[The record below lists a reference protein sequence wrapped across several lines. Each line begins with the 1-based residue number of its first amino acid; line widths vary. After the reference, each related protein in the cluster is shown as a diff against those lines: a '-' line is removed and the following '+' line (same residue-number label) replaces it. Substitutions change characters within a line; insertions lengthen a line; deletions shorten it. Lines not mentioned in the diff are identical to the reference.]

1 MRKFNRRT
9 LLKGAGA
16 GLALSPLAA
25 LLEGKRAHSAPGR
38 VKRVLFF
45 CTMGTQQEIWSPTA
59 VSGENI
65 TTFSAATQPLAAIRD
80 NVVLIEGM
88 PSGSA
93 GEGHGSPQSLCGVGF
108 QYTNMA
114 TSVDQF
120 ISDRL
125 RAMGVMTSIPVLL
138 LGDGTNDP
146 TSMGKVQF
154 LRNGN
159 PLFPL
164 ASPKTAFNTVF
175 GNFTPMPG
183 MAVDTLKN
191 RRIRTCDRLQDELAE
206 LQGRLGPAERNRLE
220 VHKQS
225 IAQIQARLAQAP
237 TMPTGSCAVPTM
249 PTDSTNP
256 LTNNRTHLDL
266 IINAFA
272 CDITRVAGI
281 HYGNDQALKVDLPSV
296 MLTGNQHTDFIHSGK
311 TENYARLA
319 RFEAWLAGEFAYVV
333 GELKKR
339 DEMDGSGKLLDN
351 TLVVWCRDLGDADMH
366 NQNSMRFVLAG
377 GANKYLKTSAMGR
390 YIKGRSTPTTPSTNL
405 ADRHERVLWNICEA
419 MGITTYTGFGD
430 PQLSATYKKPLEGVS
445 V

>member
-1 MRKFNRRT
+1 MRRLDRRT

-25 LLEGKRAHSAPGR
+25 LLEGKRAQGAPGR
-38 VKRVLFF
+38 VKRVLLF

-59 VSGENI
+59 LSGENI

-88 PSGSA
+88 PSGA
-93 GEGHGSPQSLCGVGF
+93 PGEGHGSPQSLTGLGF
-108 QYTNMA
+108 QHTNMA

-125 RAMGVMTSIPVLL
+125 RAMGVKTSIPVLL
-138 LGDGTNDP
+138 LGDGTNDT
-146 TSMGKVQF
+146 TSQGKVQF

-164 ASPKTAFNTVF
+164 ASPRTAFNTVF
-175 GNFTPMPG
+175 GNFSPMPG
-183 MAVDTLKN
+183 TGVDTLKN
-191 RRIRTCDRLQDELAE
+191 RRIRTADRLQVELAE
-206 LQGRLGPAERNRLE
+206 LQARLGPAERSRLE
-220 VHKQS
+220 AHRQS
-225 IAQIQARLAQAP
+225 IAQIQARLAQTP
-237 TMPTGSCAVPTM
+237 TTPAGSCMVPAM
-249 PTDSTNP
+249 PTDSANP

-266 IINAFA
+266 IVNAFA

-281 HYGNDQALKVDLPSV
+281 HYGNDQSMAVDLPGQS
-296 MLTGNQHTDFIHSGK
+296 LTGNQHTDFIHTGRGES
-311 TENYARLA
+311 YSRLA
-319 RFEAWLAGEFAYVV
+319 KLEAWLAGEFAYVV

-339 DEMDGSGKLLDN
+339 DELDGSGKLLDN

-390 YIKGRSTPTTPSTNL
+390 YIKKGSTPTLPSSNQG
-405 ADRHERVLWNICEA
+405 DRHERVLWNICEA

-430 PQLSATYKKPLEGVS
+430 PNFSATYKKPLEGVS

>member
-1 MRKFNRRT
+1 MRRLSRRT
-9 LLKGAGA
+9 LLKGAGG
-16 GLALSPLAA
+16 GLALSPLMAM
-25 LLEGKRAHSAPGR
+25 LTGKRAQSAPGR
-38 VKRVLFF
+38 VKRVLLF
-45 CTMGTQQEIWSPTA
+45 CTMGTQQEIWTPTA
-59 VSGENI
+59 LSGENI
-65 TTFSAATQPLAAIRD
+65 TTFSASTQPLAAIRD

-88 PSGSA
+88 PTSNP
-93 GEGHGSPQSLCGVGF
+93 GEGHGSPQALSGLGF

-138 LGDGTNDP
+138 LGDGTNEA
-146 TSMGKVQF
+146 SSQGKVQF

-164 ASPKTAFNTVF
+164 ASPRTAFNTLF
-175 GNFTPMPG
+175 SNFTPMPG
-183 MAVDTLKN
+183 MPVDALKN
-191 RRIRTCDRLQDELAE
+191 RRIRTCDRLQDELSE
-206 LQGRLGPAERNRLE
+206 LQLRLGPVERNRLE
-220 VHKQS
+220 AHKQS

-237 TMPTGSCAVPTM
+237 TMPVGSCMVPNA
-249 PTDSTNP
+249 PADSTNH
-256 LTNNRTHLDL
+256 LTNNRMHLDL

-281 HYGNDQALKVDLPSV
+281 HYGNDQAFKVDLPSQS
-296 MLTGNQHTDFIHSGK
+296 LTGDQHTDFIHNGMN
-311 TENYARLA
+311 EGFARLA

-351 TLVVWCRDLGDADMH
+351 TLVVWCRDLGDAQWH

-390 YIKGRSTPTTPSTNL
+390 YIKRGSTPTTPSTNL

-430 PQLSATYKKPLEGVS
+430 PNLSATYKKPLEGVS